1 VVSLSCDLSHLGVI
15 KGPNNMQFEST
26 GAKIFAALVTS
37 NIFRF
42 LGWQVSLQFLIGT
55 VIQGYLWGEM

>member
-1 VVSLSCDLSHLGVI
+1 
-15 KGPNNMQFEST
+15 MQFEST